1 MRKSQLVAILILIA
15 PLMLTA
21 CGQKGPLFISADEPA
36 QAADA
41 VAAEQDAQK
50 QKSQSTSY

>member
-36 QAADA
+36 QATDA